1 MALLYAFFMPMQEV
15 WTKNSNNSA
24 FGLLLTPNIAISSL
38 GRYPYTEER
47 LKLALINIHILG
59 LSGKKIKKFSVLI
72 LFMLLYYATS
82 AYQP

>member
-15 WTKNSNNSA
+15 LTKNSNNSA

-59 LSGKKIKKFSVLI
+59 LSGKKIPEL
-72 LFMLLYYATS
+72 
-82 AYQP
+82 Q